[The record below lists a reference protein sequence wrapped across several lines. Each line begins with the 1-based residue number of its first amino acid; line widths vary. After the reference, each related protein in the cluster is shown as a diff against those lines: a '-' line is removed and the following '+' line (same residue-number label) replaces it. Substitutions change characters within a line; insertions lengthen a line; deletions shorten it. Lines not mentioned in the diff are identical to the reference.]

1 MVVFLIILGNDN
13 FNAIDPQAFL
23 TLTTT
28 QGSLINT
35 YSSEEPFTKKS
46 YDVNRIIWNAGL
58 YFQFFYITSW
68 K

>member
-46 YDVNRIIWNAGL
+46 YDVNLPKWQND
-58 YFQFFYITSW
+58 FYRS
-68 K
+68 KL

>member
-1 MVVFLIILGNDN
+1 MVVFLINLGNDI
-13 FNAIDPQAFL
+13 FKAIDPQAFL

-28 QGSLINT
+28 WGSLINT

-46 YDVNRIIWNAGL
+46 YDVNRIVWNASL
-58 YFQFFYITSW
+58 YFQLFYITSW